1 MGLYQ
6 ITIFL
11 LNIKKETDMKKNLF
25 AGLVLLVG
33 MMLTGVILAH
43 EIKENK
49 ILVDEVVV
57 AINNGKKAEDF
68 EDLAKKEPYYVFI
81 MEQDGRFL
89 VHPNYT
95 RLQEWD
101 KPIFDAVSKATTEG
115 LWVSHDYQGKSHTY
129 VRKTKSGLIVGSG
142 HRH

>member
-1 MGLYQ
+1 
-6 ITIFL
+6 
-11 LNIKKETDMKKNLF
+11 MKKILYT
-25 AGLVLLVG
+25 GLVLLIG

-43 EIKENK
+43 EIEENK
-49 ILVDEVVV
+49 KLVDEVVA

-68 EDLAKKEPYYVFI
+68 KDWAHKKPNYVFI
-81 MEQDGRFL
+81 MEPDGRFL
-89 VHPNYT
+89 VHPVFT

-115 LWVSHDYQGKSHTY
+115 LWVSYDYQGKSHTY

>member
-1 MGLYQ
+1 
-6 ITIFL
+6 
-11 LNIKKETDMKKNLF
+11 MKKILC

-33 MMLTGVILAH
+33 MLFTGVILAH
-43 EIKENK
+43 EIEENK
-49 ILVDEVVV
+49 KLVNEVVD
-57 AINNGKKAEDF
+57 AINKGKKAEDSK
-68 EDLAKKEPYYVFI
+68 DLAKKEPYYVFI

-89 VHPNYT
+89 VHPYFT

-101 KPIFDAVSKATTEG
+101 KPIFDAVSKATAEG
-115 LWVSHDYQGKSHTY
+115 LWVSYPYLGESHTY

>member
-1 MGLYQ
+1 
-6 ITIFL
+6 
-11 LNIKKETDMKKNLF
+11 MKKILYT
-25 AGLVLLVG
+25 GLVSLLG
-33 MMLTGVILAH
+33 IILTGVILAN
-43 EIKENK
+43 EIEENK
-49 ILVDEVVV
+49 KLVNEVVD

-68 EDLAKKEPYYVFI
+68 KDWAHKKPYYVFI
-81 MEQDGRFL
+81 MEPDGRFL
-89 VHPNYT
+89 IHPVFT

-115 LWVSHDYQGKSHTY
+115 LWVSYDYQGKGDTY